1 MAGSKRDQ
9 LLDVAIEL
17 FFKNGCHTTGIDTL
31 LAKAGVAK
39 MTLYAHFKSKE
50 ELILA
55 AAERLHERR
64 IAQLREVIGDRDKT
78 PVERLHAMFEE
89 LREFVSCVDFT
100 GCPFQNVAAEFGDL
114 HHPIHQMAA
123 RHKQEVEEELVAAL
137 ARDGV
142 REPRALARQLM
153 VLTDGAKSLVQ
164 VTGDL
169 GYVDAARDAGEQLL
183 AGALAHTA

>member
-31 LAKAGVAK
+31 LARAGVAK

-55 AAERLHERR
+55 AAERLHERQM
-64 IAQLREVIGDRDKT
+64 AQLREVISDAAKS
-78 PVERLHAMFEE
+78 PLERLHAVFDD
-89 LREFVSCVDFT
+89 LHAFVSCVDFA
-100 GCPFQNVAAEFGDL
+100 GCPFHNVAAEFGDL

-123 RHKQEVEEELVAAL
+123 RHKREVEEELVTAL
-137 ARDGV
+137 VRDGIG
-142 REPRALARQLM
+142 EPRALARQLM

-164 VTGDL
+164 ITGDL
-169 GYVDAARDAGEQLL
+169 GYVEAARSAGERLL
-183 AGALAHTA
+183 AGALASSA